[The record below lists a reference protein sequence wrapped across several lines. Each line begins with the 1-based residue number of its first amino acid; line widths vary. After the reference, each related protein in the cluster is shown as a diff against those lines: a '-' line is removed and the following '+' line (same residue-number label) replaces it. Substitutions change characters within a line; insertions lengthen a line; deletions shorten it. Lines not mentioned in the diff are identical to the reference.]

1 VSAKAK
7 PGYWYPLSFE
17 QQNTASMQQR
27 AIVEEQKRKIMKMK
41 IGDRSEWTVSI
52 HVRLDIGHA
61 LDHVPKRE

>member
-27 AIVEEQKRKIMKMK
+27 TIVEEQKRKVMKMR
-41 IGDRSEWTVSI
+41 IRDRSEWTVRI
-52 HVRLDIGHA
+52 HVRSDN
-61 LDHVPKRE
+61 